1 MRKMSLCFQDKIEN
15 TKCINSNTIIQP
27 HNGSY

>member
-15 TKCINSNTIIQP
+15 TKCINPNIINTNPQWK
-27 HNGSY
+27 